1 MTLQALSKS
10 RTAVLSIHCTAVSKG
25 SSFGF
30 NLTTT
35 LQVERTM
42 AGDFWRDAMQPLAN
56 DHHTQARK

>member
-1 MTLQALSKS
+1 MLSM
-10 RTAVLSIHCTAVSKG
+10 HCTAVSKG

-42 AGDFWRDAMQPLAN
+42 AGGFGRDATQTLAIGNRTQPETVQSRR
-56 DHHTQARK
+56 DGYV